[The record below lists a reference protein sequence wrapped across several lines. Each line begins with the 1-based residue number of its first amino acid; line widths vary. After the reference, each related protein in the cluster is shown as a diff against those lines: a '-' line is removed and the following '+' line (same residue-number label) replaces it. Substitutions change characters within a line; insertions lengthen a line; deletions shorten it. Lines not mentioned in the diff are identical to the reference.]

1 MLHTHEVT
9 GSSPV
14 VSTNKNN
21 TTFQVVLFLLVEI
34 GLEHILSQHAGGM
47 LLPPVETLVASFIFA
62 SGENVNR
69 VLLSPITP
77 PFRWCYFYWRRSDSN
92 RSYRNMPVACCC
104 HQCKHWWLPL
114 FSPPAKMQIESCCLH
129 PKKSTRMPI
138 KSAFGPFL
146 FYRERSALPGIS
158 NPSRYRFSIG
168 IHSSKKR
175 FCRKTGRFNIRC
187 RWVSSSTVS
196 RSFQS

>member
-1 MLHTHEVT
+1 MLCRYFPKVINPLVRHPLGGVIFIGGDRTRTYPIATCRWHVAATSANT
-9 GSSPV
+9 GGFLYFRLRRKCKSSPV
-14 VSTNKNN
+14 VSNN
-21 TTFQVVLFLLVEI
+21 TTFQVVLFLLAEI
-34 GLEHILSQHAGGM
+34 GLEQILSQHASGM
-47 LLPPVETLVASFIFA
+47 LLPPVQPPVASFIFA

-69 VLLSPITP
+69 VLLSP
-77 PFRWCYFYWRRSDSN
+77 S
-92 RSYRNMPVACCC
+92 
-104 HQCKHWWLPL
+104 
-114 FSPPAKMQIESCCLH
+114 E
-129 PKKSTRMPI
+129 KSTRMPI